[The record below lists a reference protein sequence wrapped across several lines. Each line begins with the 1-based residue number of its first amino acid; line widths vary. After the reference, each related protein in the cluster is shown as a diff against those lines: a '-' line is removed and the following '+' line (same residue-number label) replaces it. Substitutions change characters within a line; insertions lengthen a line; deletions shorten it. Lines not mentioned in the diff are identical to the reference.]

1 MRRTKP
7 EKRVTPG
14 DIRYNSILV
23 QGFVNSLMRRGKKS
37 TARRVLYDA
46 FGLIEERSK
55 RDPLEVFELAMKN
68 VSPLLEVKP
77 RRVGGATYQ
86 VPVEV
91 APERRISLA
100 HRWILAGLPG
110 ARRPLD
116 GREAG
121 RRADGRRQQHRRSYQ
136 TPRRSAQDGGGQPG
150 LCPLSL
156 VIGRQ
161 SCPRAALTED
171 GTGTPARALPKYRH
185 HRSYRCR
192 QDNHH
197 RAGALLYRSDAP
209 TWFR

>member
-55 RDPLEVFELAMKN
+55 RDPLEVFEMAMKN

-100 HRWILAGLPG
+100 HRWILAACRARGGRSMAEKLAGELMDAANNTG
-110 ARRPLD
+110 AAIKRRE
-116 GREAG
+116 EAHKMAEAN
-121 RRADGRRQQHRRSYQ
+121 RAFAH
-136 TPRRSAQDGGGQPG
+136 
-150 LCPLSL
+150 
-156 VIGRQ
+156 
-161 SCPRAALTED
+161 
-171 GTGTPARALPKYRH
+171 YR
-185 HRSYRCR
+185 
-192 QDNHH
+192 
-197 RAGALLYRSDAP
+197 
-209 TWFR
+209 W